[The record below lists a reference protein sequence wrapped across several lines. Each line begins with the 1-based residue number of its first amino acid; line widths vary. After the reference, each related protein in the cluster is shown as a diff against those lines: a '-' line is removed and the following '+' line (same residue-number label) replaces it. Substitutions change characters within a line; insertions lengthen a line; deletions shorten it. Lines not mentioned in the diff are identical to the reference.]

1 MLTPQPLQSAPT
13 SSSSVRLPSNG
24 MQGILSQNE
33 EGPKIVVEE
42 EPEEVRR
49 ALSQLVDTLKTCSMG
64 SAFDID
70 NSCGVVLGC
79 NGARCIALHALV
91 LYYST
96 IARATNLK
104 ALERPSEV
112 GPARPAPPSG

>member
-1 MLTPQPLQSAPT
+1 MLTPQPSHSAPT
-13 SSSSVRLPSNG
+13 SSSSSVRLPSNS

-49 ALSQLVDTLKTCSMG
+49 ALSQLVDTLKACSMG

-70 NSCGVVLGC
+70 YSRAVVLSE
-79 NGARCIALHALV
+79 GACCLALHPLV
-91 LYYST
+91 PLT
-96 IARATNLK
+96 A
-104 ALERPSEV
+104 PS
-112 GPARPAPPSG
+112 PTLRI

>member
-1 MLTPQPLQSAPT
+1 MLTPQLSQSVPT

-49 ALSQLVDTLKTCSMG
+49 ALSQLVDTLRACSMG
-64 SAFDID
+64 SACDID
-70 NSCGVVLGC
+70 DSCGVVLS
-79 NGARCIALHALV
+79 NGACCISLHPLV

>member
-1 MLTPQPLQSAPT
+1 MLTPQLSQSVPT

-49 ALSQLVDTLKTCSMG
+49 ALSQLVE
-64 SAFDID
+64 
-70 NSCGVVLGC
+70 
-79 NGARCIALHALV
+79 HALWV
-91 LYYST
+91 
-96 IARATNLK
+96 
-104 ALERPSEV
+104 ALVTSITV
-112 GPARPAPPSG
+112 VV